1 MRRNTDEFLD
11 VQYSKTRSLK
21 SSGNEDESER
31 RDIILGL
38 ETRRSLDMMKCR
50 HHAHLC
56 SLHYTRLHV
65 VGGLLQVVV
74 VVAAHLLGGQE
85 GRALPEQRSHFS
97 IDCLT
102 RLRWIV

>member
-1 MRRNTDEFLD
+1 MFN
-11 VQYSKTRSLK
+11 KTRSLK

-31 RDIILGL
+31 RDIIFGL
-38 ETRRSLDMMKCR
+38 ETPLNGGRRTLDVIKCR
-50 HHAHLC
+50 HLDHHC
-56 SLHYTRLHV
+56 SLQNTCLHV
-65 VGGLLQVVV
+65 VGGLLQIVV

-102 RLRWIV
+102 RLRRIV